1 MSKYAKQISVLLG
14 MLYQYRAAVIIRG
27 VTSAKHLRRN
37 FLIKWVTAF
46 ICWIFSHKNSISY
59 VFCTFSEHL
68 LLRAPLD
75 SCFCPYLRKI
85 CLNKPYW
92 IMNLM
97 MKTWCSFL
105 RIVILIKSRKSVIS
119 YLSNRNW
126 IWEFPTDNA
135 GVWGVLKTLSNI
147 CDWASL
153 WK

>member
-1 MSKYAKQISVLLG
+1 

-97 MKTWCSFL
+97 MKTWWSFL

-119 YLSNRNW
+119 YLSDRNS
-126 IWEFPTDNA
+126 IWEFPTDTA
-135 GVWGVLKTLSNI
+135 GVWGVFKTLSNI

-153 WK
+153 WKY

>member
-1 MSKYAKQISVLLG
+1 

-105 RIVILIKSRKSVIS
+105 WIVILIKSRKQSLAIS
-119 YLSNRNW
+119 ATEIQFENFQQTMQGS
-126 IWEFPTDNA
+126 EE
-135 GVWGVLKTLSNI
+135 
-147 CDWASL
+147 SL
-153 WK
+153 RHFQTFLIEPLCENNNS

>member
-1 MSKYAKQISVLLG
+1 
-14 MLYQYRAAVIIRG
+14 MLSQYRATVIIRG
-27 VTSAKHLRRN
+27 VTPAKHLWWN
-37 FLIKWVTAF
+37 FLIKCVAAF
-46 ICWIFSHKNSISY
+46 ICWIFSHKNSISD

-68 LLRAPLD
+68 LLRTPLD

-85 CLNKPYW
+85 RLNKPYW

-126 IWEFPTDNA
+126 TWEFPTDNA